1 LKYEAIKSE
10 FLFYWIYKTW
20 SSGPGQNQMALP
32 LSFVPKNTKPKH
44 QITNKSQ
51 IPISNDQ
58 NLTRQDI
65 VWIFEFWSLDI
76 V

>member
-1 LKYEAIKSE
+1 
-10 FLFYWIYKTW
+10 
-20 SSGPGQNQMALP
+20 MALP
-32 LSFVPKNTKPKH
+32 LSFVPKNTKSKH
-44 QITNKSQ
+44 QVTNKFQ

-65 VWIFEFWSLDI
+65 VWNLEFWSLGF